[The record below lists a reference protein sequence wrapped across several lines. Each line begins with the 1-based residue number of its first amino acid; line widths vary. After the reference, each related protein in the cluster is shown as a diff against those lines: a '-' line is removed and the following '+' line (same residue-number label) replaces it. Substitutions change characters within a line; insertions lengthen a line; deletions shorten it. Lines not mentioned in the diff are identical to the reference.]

1 MQEGVASPSCSPRS
15 GGHRVK
21 DKKRRRLGETDKQ
34 LRYRQWEYEAT
45 LELKRDGMGM
55 HNIEDCPGPRQ
66 PDQALFLNIGEGNI
80 QADSSSYQSK
90 KRVAKSLGKLN
101 KGEGFIPTK
110 RS

>member
-1 MQEGVASPSCSPRS
+1 M
-15 GGHRVK
+15 K
-21 DKKRRRLGETDKQ
+21 
-34 LRYRQWEYEAT
+34 
-45 LELKRDGMGM
+45 ELKSDGIGK
-55 HNIEDCPGPRQ
+55 HNIAGSQRLRQ
-66 PDQALFLNIGEGNI
+66 LDQTRNWKIGEGYI